1 MKFLEHFKKIFFV
14 SIILFLI
21 HFTLDY
27 AIVKLDVLDLNI
39 TPKYSW
45 FGEGDNY
52 LKGMLLHF
60 IFYYWVIF
68 SLTAI
73 LYANLYTLFFRNKNL
88 LKVIAIFSLTV
99 IAFFIILNLNR
110 FPYETTLKG
119 DQLNVGLIGNVLSA
133 TFTGIV
139 GILFFRKYY
148 KLN

>member
-27 AIVKLDVLDLNI
+27 AIVKLDILGLNI
-39 TPKYSW
+39 TPKYSY

-60 IFYYWVIF
+60 IFYYWIILL
-68 SLTAI
+68 LTAI
-73 LYANLYTLFFRNKNL
+73 LYGNLYTHFFQNKYL
-88 LKVIAIFSLTV
+88 LKVIAIYSLTV
-99 IAFFIILNLNR
+99 VGFFIILNLNR
-110 FPYETTLKG
+110 FPYENTLQG

-139 GILFFRKYY
+139 GILFFIKYY

>member
-60 IFYYWVIF
+60 IFYYWVLL

-73 LYANLYTLFFRNKNL
+73 LYANLYSHFFRNKNL
-88 LKVIAIFSLTV
+88 LKVITIFSLTV